1 MYQLD
6 RGDIS
11 RKMQTRAA
19 WFLGDDAESLME
31 TIKEFYNTR
40 SGIVHNKRKQNS
52 PARNQEIFNEG
63 FSIAKRTL
71 FKLLREGAPDWEKL
85 VVSAM

>member
-1 MYQLD
+1 
-6 RGDIS
+6 
-11 RKMQTRAA
+11 
-19 WFLGDDAESLME
+19 ME

-40 SGIVHNKRKQNS
+40 SGIVHNKRKQNA

-63 FSIAKRTL
+63 FSIANRSL